1 MHDNP
6 GQSLRA
12 ETWIQYN
19 YSTTEKVASTHEFLG
34 EEGVIIVD
42 KRTNIPSTRFFFQP
56 ELCTSDNLEI
66 TPLAAA
72 DQPLSKDV

>member
-12 ETWIQYN
+12 ETWIQLFDDR
-19 YSTTEKVASTHEFLG
+19 EASTPEFLG
-34 EEGVIIVD
+34 KEGAIIVD
-42 KRTNIPSTRFFFQP
+42 KRTNIPFTRFFFQP

-66 TPLAAA
+66 KSLAVF
-72 DQPLSKDV
+72 DQFLSKDV